1 MTEINYNELSK
12 FLDSKPL
19 PNIFLAFGED
29 FLTRK
34 AFDRI
39 IAKLVPEKRR
49 ELSYGLLEGADATL
63 ANVKERISTY
73 SFEDLVVL
81 GLKNAA
87 LFPAPTA
94 PKMPG
99 FSKEDI
105 DAFQEFIKKPFP
117 DGHSLVVTTE
127 NADRRRSLFKVIKEV
142 GLVVD
147 CTVPKGSRQDDKN
160 QQAVILRQTME
171 GVLDAS
177 GKGIDGDAANMLMER
192 TGFDPATLSDNLEKL
207 VSFIG
212 QRAVITAGDVA
223 TMVKRTR
230 KDAIFEL
237 TNAVCDRNAATSLFY
252 LKSLLNAG
260 FHHLQ
265 IVMALSNQFRKL
277 VRVKFFVQACREMDR
292 PCWQPGSNYNWF
304 KQHTMPMVVQADAE
318 LSAMVEDWTRT
329 LSVHIDLKEQE
340 RAAKPKTQKK
350 KTLTDLLIAPDQK
363 NTYPV
368 FHTFLKT
375 DNFSTQELKQA
386 VIWLSEVDL
395 KMKNSANE
403 PKIVLDDLILRLCTK
418 GDIHA

>member
-1 MTEINYNELSK
+1 MPEINYNELSK
-12 FLDSKPL
+12 FLDSEPL
-19 PNIFLAFGED
+19 PNLFLAFGEE

-49 ELSYGLLEGADATL
+49 ELAYGLLEGSDATL

-81 GLKNAA
+81 GLKNAP

-127 NADRRRSLFKVIKEV
+127 NADRRRSLFKAVKEV

-147 CTVPKGSRQDDKN
+147 CTVPKGSRKDDKTR
-160 QQAVILRQTME
+160 QAVILKQTME
-171 GVLDAS
+171 SVLDIS
-177 GKGIDGDAANMLMER
+177 GKGINGDAMNMLMER

-212 QRAVITAGDVA
+212 ERTVITAEDVA

-237 TNAVCDRNAATSLFY
+237 TNAVCDRNAAASLFY

-260 FHHLQ
+260 FHPLQ
-265 IVMALSNQFRKL
+265 IVMALSKQFRKL
-277 VRVKFFVQACREMDR
+277 VRVKFLVQNFQKMGR
-292 PCWQPGSNYNWF
+292 PCWQPGSSYNWF
-304 KQHTMPMVVQADAE
+304 RQHTIPVVEQADAE
-318 LSAMVEDWTRT
+318 LSAMVEDWE
-329 LSVHIDLKEQE
+329 SVLTVHTDLKGPE
-340 RAAKPKTQKK
+340 RAARTKK
-350 KTLTDLLIAPDQK
+350 NKSLTDLLIAPDVK
-363 NTYPV
+363 NTFPV

-375 DNFSTQELKQA
+375 DNFSPQELKQA

-395 KMKNSANE
+395 KMKISANDPE
-403 PKIVLDDLILRLCTK
+403 VVLDNLILRLCTK
-418 GDIHA
+418 GENHA

>member
-12 FLDSKPL
+12 FLDSEPL
-19 PNIFLAFGED
+19 PNLFLAFGDE

-39 IAKLVPEKRR
+39 IARLVPDKRR
-49 ELSYGLLEGADATL
+49 ELSYGLLEGTDATL
-63 ANVKERISTY
+63 SNVKERISTY

-81 GLKNAA
+81 GLKNAT

-94 PKMPG
+94 PKVPG

-105 DAFQEFIKKPFP
+105 DAFQEFIKRPFP

-127 NADRRRSLFKVIKEV
+127 NADRRRSLFKVVKEV

-147 CTVPKGSRQDDKN
+147 CTVPKGSRKDDKT
-160 QQAVILRQTME
+160 QQAAILRQTME
-171 GVLDAS
+171 SVLDAS
-177 GKGIDGDAANMLMER
+177 GKGIDGDAVDMLMDR

-212 QRAVITAGDVA
+212 QRASITMADVA
-223 TMVKRTR
+223 AMVRRTR

-252 LKSLLNAG
+252 LKSLLDAG
-260 FHHLQ
+260 VHPLQ

-277 VRVKFFVQACREMDR
+277 VRVKFFVETSQKMGR
-292 PCWQPGSNYNWF
+292 PCWQPGSSYNSF
-304 KQHTMPMVVQADAE
+304 RQNTRPMVEQADAE
-318 LSAMVEDWTRT
+318 LSKMVEDWEVT
-329 LSVHIDLKEQE
+329 LSAQTSLKGQE
-340 RAAKPKTQKK
+340 KKAAKPKQKK
-350 KTLTDLLIAPDQK
+350 VQTDLLIAPDVR

-375 DNFSTQELKQA
+375 DNFFLQELKQA
-386 VIWLSEVDL
+386 VIWLSEVDQ
-395 KMKNSANE
+395 KMKISANDPE
-403 PKIVLDDLILRLCTK
+403 IMLDNLILRLCTK

>member
-1 MTEINYNELSK
+1 MAEINYNELSK
-12 FLDSKPL
+12 FLDSEPL
-19 PNIFLAFGED
+19 PNLFLAFGEE

-39 IAKLVPEKRR
+39 IAKLVPEQRR
-49 ELSYGLLEGADATL
+49 ELAYGLLEGSDATL

-81 GLKNAA
+81 GLKNAP
-87 LFPAPTA
+87 LFPAPAT

-105 DAFQEFIKKPFP
+105 DAFQKFIKKPFP
-117 DGHSLVVTTE
+117 EGHFLVVTTE
-127 NADRRRSLFKVIKEV
+127 NADRRRSFFKVVKEV

-160 QQAVILRQTME
+160 RQDAILRQAME
-171 GVLDAS
+171 SVLDTS
-177 GKGIDGDAANMLMER
+177 GKGIDGDAVNMLMDR

-212 QRAVITAGDVA
+212 QRAVITAADVA

-237 TNAVCDRNAATSLFY
+237 TNAVCDRNGATSLFY

-260 FHHLQ
+260 FHPLQ

-277 VRVKFFVQACREMDR
+277 VRVKFLVQNFQKMGR
-292 PCWQPGSNYNWF
+292 PCWQPGSSYNWF
-304 KQHTMPMVVQADAE
+304 RQHTMPMVEQADAE
-318 LSAMVEDWTRT
+318 LSATVEDWERRLTAPT
-329 LSVHIDLKEQE
+329 DLKGPE
-340 RAAKPKTQKK
+340 RAARPQKK
-350 KTLTDLLIAPDQK
+350 KSMTDLLIAPDQK

-375 DNFSTQELKQA
+375 DNFSSQELKQA

-395 KMKNSANE
+395 KMKISAND
-403 PKIVLDDLILRLCTK
+403 PKVVLDNLILRLCTK
-418 GDIHA
+418 GENHA

>member
-1 MTEINYNELSK
+1 MPEINYNELSK
-12 FLDSKPL
+12 FLDSETL
-19 PNIFLAFGED
+19 PNFFLAFGEE

-49 ELSYGLLEGADATL
+49 ELAYGLLEGSDATL

-81 GLKNAA
+81 GLKNAP

-117 DGHSLVVTTE
+117 GGHSLVVTTE
-127 NADRRRSLFKVIKEV
+127 NADRRRSLFKTVKEI

-147 CTVPKGSRQDDKN
+147 CTVPKGSRRDDKTR
-160 QQAVILRQTME
+160 QAVILRQTME
-171 GVLDAS
+171 SVLDTS
-177 GKGIDGDAANMLMER
+177 GKGINGDAMNMLMER

-212 QRAVITAGDVA
+212 ERTVITAEDVA

-237 TNAVCDRNAATSLFY
+237 TNAVCDRNAAISLFY

-260 FHHLQ
+260 FHPLQ

-277 VRVKFFVQACREMDR
+277 VRVKFFVQNFQKMGK
-292 PCWQPGSNYNWF
+292 PCWQPGSSYNWF
-304 KQHTMPMVVQADAE
+304 RQYTMPVIEQSDAE
-318 LSAMVEDWTRT
+318 LSAMVGDWDSALT
-329 LSVHIDLKEQE
+329 VHADLKESK
-340 RAAKPKTQKK
+340 RAGRPKKNK
-350 KTLTDLLIAPDQK
+350 NLTDLLIAPDVK
-363 NTYPV
+363 NTFPV
-368 FHTFLKT
+368 FNTFLKT
-375 DNFSTQELKQA
+375 DNFSPQELKQA

-395 KMKNSANE
+395 KMKISANDPE
-403 PKIVLDDLILRLCTK
+403 VVLDNLILRLCTK
-418 GDIHA
+418 GENHA